1 MCAGQSKKVVLHIL
15 KCDPDVVL
23 SGFDVHC
30 GWPWLQSLTW
40 RVRLHTRALP
50 LLVWDELTSSLLNPL
65 HISELVCDSLNMYL
79 QQMCVCVWV
88 SMCVCV
94 FQVLHSMVSSVER
107 PPAISAGCQLI
118 LRCKDFRVFQILIPQ
133 ERDCADIHASLLRLS
148 RPGMLKNNV
157 KVNLFMT

>member
-1 MCAGQSKKVVLHIL
+1 MCTVGDHGYSHSHDVSGYTHTYTAVAGL
-15 KCDPDVVL
+15 
-23 SGFDVHC
+23 
-30 GWPWLQSLTW
+30 GWANLFPSN
-40 RVRLHTRALP
+40 
-50 LLVWDELTSSLLNPL
+50 SL

-79 QQMCVCVWV
+79 QQMCVCV
-88 SMCVCV
+88 CFDVCV

-118 LRCKDFRVFQILIPQ
+118 LRCKDFRIFQILIPQ

-157 KVNLFMT
+157 TVNLFII